1 MDYLMAKLYLSLKK
15 FFSII
20 FEKLHKII
28 IKISVRRMIRWYLLK
43 FCCVCNFISNI
54 VEESKYCI
62 EVMKKDFS
70 KEIVMTKEDNEDFR
84 TLLNIGSVTMIMLRI
99 MSK

>member
-1 MDYLMAKLYLSLKK
+1 MQCYKLVCVDNKFSKTFKTYLGKDAVY
-15 FFSII
+15 
-20 FEKLHKII
+20 
-28 IKISVRRMIRWYLLK
+28 
-43 FCCVCNFISNI
+43 NFISNI